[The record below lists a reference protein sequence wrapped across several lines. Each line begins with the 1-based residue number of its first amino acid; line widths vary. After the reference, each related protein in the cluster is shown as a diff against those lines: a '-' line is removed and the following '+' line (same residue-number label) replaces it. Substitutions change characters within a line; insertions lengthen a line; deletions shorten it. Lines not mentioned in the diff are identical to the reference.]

1 VIDVIANSDGR
12 AEIHL
17 FEPSGYG
24 GVFQHTWRL
33 AKELSS
39 HGRKVVLH
47 TGHEHEVI
55 PAGDVD
61 LCECSWWPRPSAD
74 GAFTAAVRRA
84 TIARRLI
91 TRTVPHLART
101 PPRGSVVHLQ
111 GVAASGALNVR
122 ILAAARAAGH
132 RVVYSPHDVFSRRG
146 VLEGLLLRVAHR
158 VPHDVIVYSRADE
171 QRLRAL
177 AHGAI
182 RAHVSPLVQVVPVPT
197 EQERESWRS
206 EWGVASSDTV
216 VLFAGFIRP
225 EKRLDVLVESARSWP
240 PGRRLAVVGPDRG
253 GWGHCEALAQ
263 AYGIDIAARL
273 EFVELSRFTAA
284 IAAAD
289 LVVVPS
295 ECASQSGVLAV
306 ARQLR
311 TPAVAADVGG
321 MGELAL
327 RTFDAGDAEDLSRA
341 IAAALVTGA
350 VPAMPASEDAEAV
363 SAHLRAYGLSA

>member
-1 VIDVIANSDGR
+1 
-12 AEIHL
+12 
-17 FEPSGYG
+17 
-24 GVFQHTWRL
+24 
-33 AKELSS
+33 
-39 HGRKVVLH
+39 
-47 TGHEHEVI
+47 
-55 PAGDVD
+55 
-61 LCECSWWPRPSAD
+61 
-74 GAFTAAVRRA
+74 
-84 TIARRLI
+84 
-91 TRTVPHLART
+91 VPHLART
-101 PPRGSVVHLQ
+101 PPRGSVLHLQ
-111 GVAASGALNVR
+111 GVAASGALNV
-122 ILAAARAAGH
+122 LTLGAARAAGH

-146 VLEGLLLRVAHR
+146 ALEGLLLRIALK
-158 VPHDVIVYSRADE
+158 VPHDVVVYSRADE
-171 QRLRAL
+171 QRLQTLAL
-177 AHGAI
+177 GAI
-182 RAHVSPLVQVVPVPT
+182 RAHVSPLVQLVPVPT
-197 EQERESWRS
+197 EQDRQSWRR
-206 EWGVASSDTV
+206 EWRVASSDTV

-240 PGRRLAVVGPDRG
+240 PGRHLAVVGPDRG